1 MPNRPL
7 RNYDLGQK
15 RAITNRDGAQGFTLL
30 ELIITIA
37 IFSIIAGVA
46 IPGFQNL
53 IETNRVTTQTNNFL
67 SALKTARSEAVK
79 RGGPVTVSAIGGDF
93 GTGWC
98 LYEGT
103 AGSDCDSVTTIRSV
117 ELGSKSGIS
126 IDSGGTNAIEFDDQG
141 RLTSP
146 NNEVEIAFDPT
157 DCDEDEGEGKRRE
170 VSIGFG
176 GRASSSRGDCD

>member
-7 RNYDLGQK
+7 WEQHQNKPVGGWTCR
-15 RAITNRDGAQGFTLL
+15 QGFTLL

-37 IFSIIAGVA
+37 IFAVIAGFA

-53 IETNRVTTQTNNFL
+53 IEANRVTSHTNNFL

-79 RGGPVTVSAIGGDF
+79 RGGPVTLAPINGGF
-93 GTGWC
+93 SEGWC

-103 AGSDCDSVTTIRSV
+103 AGSDCDSVTTIRRFQV
-117 ELGSKSGIS
+117 GGGIS
-126 IDSGGTNAIEFDDQG
+126 IDAGDTNAIEFDDRG
-141 RLTSP
+141 RLSSP
-146 NNEVEIAFDPT
+146 DSEVDIAVDPVS
-157 DCDEDEGEGKRRE
+157 CDGEEGKRRLI
-170 VSIGFG
+170 SIGFG

>member
-1 MPNRPL
+1 MPSRPL
-7 RNYDLGQK
+7 RNQDQGQQ
-15 RAITNRDGAQGFTLL
+15 RPLTGPGGARGFTLL

-46 IPGFQNL
+46 VPGFQNL
-53 IETNRVTTQTNNFL
+53 IEANRVTTQTNNFL

-93 GTGWC
+93 GDGWC

-126 IDSGGTNAIEFDDQG
+126 IDSDGTSAIEFDDQG

-146 NNEVEIAFDPT
+146 NNEVEIALDPT
-157 DCDEDEGEGKRRE
+157 DCDGAEGKRRE
-170 VSIGFG
+170 ISIGFG